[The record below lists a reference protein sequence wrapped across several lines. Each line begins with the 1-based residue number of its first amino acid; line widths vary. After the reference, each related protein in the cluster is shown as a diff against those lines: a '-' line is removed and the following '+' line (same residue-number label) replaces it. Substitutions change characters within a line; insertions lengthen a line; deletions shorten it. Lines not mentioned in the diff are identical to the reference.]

1 MSIHS
6 GVGEVYSRGFC
17 RSMIIGICDSQLGHL
32 KSRIEAIPAFTLVD
46 GACAEIV
53 AVPEALDKGR
63 LLSARLGLCMNN
75 LTAFSRTFC
84 NLKGIVFAKQR
95 SVGLVVVV
103 PMCWL
108 SRYSIPK
115 GACET
120 ATVPEIMQHCGPCSK
135 SSRRILS

>member
-1 MSIHS
+1 MGSPFLIFEFWDVA
-6 GVGEVYSRGFC
+6 GVSA
-17 RSMIIGICDSQLGHL
+17 ST
-32 KSRIEAIPAFTLVD
+32 AA
-46 GACAEIV
+46 
-53 AVPEALDKGR
+53 
-63 LLSARLGLCMNN
+63 LSARLGLCMNN

-108 SRYSIPK
+108 SIPK
-115 GACET
+115 GARET

-135 SSRRILS
+135 SSREFLVNDSDASPGVL